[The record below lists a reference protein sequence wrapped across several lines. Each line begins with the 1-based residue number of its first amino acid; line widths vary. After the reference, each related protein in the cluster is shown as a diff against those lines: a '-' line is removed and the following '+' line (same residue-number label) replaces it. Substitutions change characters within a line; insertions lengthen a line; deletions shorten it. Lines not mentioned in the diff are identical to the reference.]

1 MDKKLLL
8 EHGLTDAQSQQ
19 FERYFELLVEWNE
32 KINLT
37 AITEEYDVI
46 TKHFLDCLMCFD
58 SKVIEDGV
66 SVIDVGTG
74 AGFPGIPLKI
84 ANPTLNVTLLDSLA
98 KRLNFLNEVVGE
110 LKLNG
115 ITTVHARAE
124 DGGRDK
130 NLRQK
135 FDVAVSRAVA
145 NLSTLSELCLPFVKV
160 GGYFVSMKGPGA
172 EDEIAAAKNAIKLL
186 GGELQEVIHYHIPT
200 TDLNHNL
207 VIIKKIANT
216 PDKYPRQAPKPAKM
230 PLN

>member
-8 EHGLTDAQSQQ
+8 DYGLSDVQAQQ
-19 FERYFELLVEWNE
+19 FEKYFELLVDWNE
-32 KINLT
+32 KVNLT

-46 TKHFLDCLMCFD
+46 TKHFLDCLMC
-58 SKVIEDGV
+58 SESGVITDGI

-84 ANPTLNVTLLDSLA
+84 ADNSLNVTLLDSLA
-98 KRLNFLNEVVGE
+98 KRLNFLNEVIGE
-110 LKLNG
+110 LKLEN

-124 DGGRDK
+124 DGGRDIM
-130 NLRQK
+130 LREK

-172 EDEIAAAKNAIKLL
+172 EEEIDVAGNALKIL
-186 GGELQEVIHYHIPT
+186 GGKVERVIPYDIPT

-207 VIIKKIANT
+207 VIIKKIAQT
-216 PDKYPRQAPKPAKM
+216 PQKYPRQAPKPAKM
-230 PLN
+230 PL

>member
-8 EHGLTDAQSQQ
+8 DHGLSNAQSEQ
-19 FERYFELLVEWNE
+19 FEKYFELLVDWNE

-46 TKHFLDCLMCFD
+46 TKHFLDCLMCEK
-58 SKVIEDGV
+58 SGVISNDTT
-66 SVIDVGTG
+66 VIDVGTG
-74 AGFPGIPLKI
+74 AGFPGIPIKI
-84 ANPTLNVTLLDSLA
+84 ATPGVKVTLLDSLA
-98 KRLNFLNEVVGE
+98 KRLNFLSEVISE
-110 LKLNG
+110 LKLEN
-115 ITTVHARAE
+115 IITVHARAE

-130 NLRQK
+130 SLREK

-172 EDEIAAAKNAIKLL
+172 EEEIAAAKNAIKIL
-186 GGELQEVIHYHIPT
+186 GGEIEKVIPYDIPT
-200 TDLNHNL
+200 TDLQHNL
-207 VIIKKIANT
+207 VVIRKISPI

-230 PLN
+230 PLK

>member
-8 EHGLTDAQSQQ
+8 DYGMTDSQAQQ
-19 FERYFELLVEWNE
+19 FEKYFELLIDWNE

-46 TKHFLDCLMCFD
+46 TKHFLDCLMCAK
-58 SKVIEDGV
+58 SGVITDGA
-66 SVIDVGTG
+66 SIIDVGTG

-84 ANPTLNVTLLDSLA
+84 ANSSLNVTLLDSLA
-98 KRLNFLNEVVGE
+98 KRLNFLNEVIGE
-110 LKLNG
+110 LKLDN

-124 DGGRDK
+124 DGGRDSA
-130 NLRQK
+130 LREK

-172 EDEIAAAKNAIKLL
+172 DEEIAAAKNAIKIL
-186 GGELQEVIHYHIPT
+186 GGQVEQVIPYDIPT
-200 TDLNHNL
+200 TDLQHNL
-207 VIIKKIANT
+207 VIIKKIA
-216 PDKYPRQAPKPAKM
+216 PIPQKYPRNAPKPAKM
-230 PLN
+230 PLK

>member
-58 SKVIEDGV
+58 SKVIADGV

-98 KRLNFLNEVVGE
+98 KRLNFLNKVVGE
-110 LKLNG
+110 LKLDG

-130 NLRQK
+130 NLRRK

-186 GGELQEVIHYHIPT
+186 GGELQEVIPYHIPT

-230 PLN
+230 PLK